1 MVFCRS
7 KEPDAVDDAGN
18 IPLKRGAY
26 DGFSLMELIVV
37 LTLVTVIAAVVV
49 PLYGSSMAQVQL
61 RDARNSFVS
70 LITHVQERAVAES
83 LEYRIYIDDKE
94 GAYWV
99 MRLAGMDKD
108 EKVFKP
114 VSGEF
119 GRKMFFPPYLRVDRV
134 RARKDRDRRAYYIA
148 CFPNGASDRATVSFR
163 DERNRSRAF
172 RVATQGAMGRIDVRS
187 GTTQVVQ

>member
-1 MVFCRS
+1 M
-7 KEPDAVDDAGN
+7 DDAGK
-18 IPLKRGAY
+18 IPVKRGAY

-37 LTLVTVIAAVVV
+37 LTLITVIAAVVV
-49 PLYGSSMAQVQL
+49 PLYSSSMAQVQL

-70 LITHVQERAVAES
+70 LITHAQERAVAES
-83 LEYRIYIDDKE
+83 LEYRVYIDDKE

-108 EKVFKP
+108 EKIFKP

-119 GRKMFFPPYLRVDRV
+119 GRKMFFPPYLRVERIK
-134 RARKDRDRRAYYIA
+134 AHKDRERRAYYIA

-163 DERNRSRAF
+163 DERNHSRAF
-172 RVATQGAMGRIDVRS
+172 RVATQGARGRVDVGS
-187 GTTQVVQ
+187 GTAQVVQ